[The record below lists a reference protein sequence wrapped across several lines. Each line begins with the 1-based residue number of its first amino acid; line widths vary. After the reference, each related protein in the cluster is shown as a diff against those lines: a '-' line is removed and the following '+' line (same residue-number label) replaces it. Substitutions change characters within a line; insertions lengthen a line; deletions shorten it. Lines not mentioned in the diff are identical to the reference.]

1 MKRIVSLAM
10 FVACL
15 LAVSPVVRAQDCSNW
30 SNADLRGTYTMSGSG
45 WIDLSKFL
53 AGIPGLPPLPTGFIP
68 MSWVGVV
75 TLDGAGG
82 GGGWVSF
89 NGGGNQM
96 SASIVN
102 KKYSIKPDCTIQE
115 SFSLKINE
123 LPPSV
128 PPIGPITRLV
138 VPVVKQEGWR
148 WMPPALELHMIWQGT
163 APGTPTGP
171 GIDSG
176 VAYRISLQY

>member
-1 MKRIVSLAM
+1 MKRLISMAM

-15 LAVSPVVRAQDCSNW
+15 LAASAVVRAQDCSNLT
-30 SNADLRGTYTMSGSG
+30 NYDLRGTYTMSGSG
-45 WIDLSKFL
+45 WVDLSKFL

-68 MSWVGVV
+68 MSWVGTF

-82 GGGWVSF
+82 GGGSISF

-123 LPPSV
+123 LPGV
-128 PPIGPITRLV
+128 TVGPITRLV
-138 VPVVKQEGWR
+138 VPVLEALW
-148 WMPPALELHMIWQGT
+148 WMQTQLELHMIWQGT

-171 GIDSG
+171 VVDSG
-176 VAYRISLQY
+176 VAHRISMRY